1 MCSNARPGVFE
12 DHLILERMASEGEE
26 TVKKPRFSE
35 ERIVRILREA
45 DGMSVAQVAKKHG
58 VSEQTLYLWRKR
70 YAELD
75 AADVSRL
82 RQLEQENAQLKK
94 LVAERNFEIEVMRE
108 ISRKKW

>member
-1 MCSNARPGVFE
+1 MPAGRFE
-12 DHLILERMASEGEE
+12 GHLIFERMAFEGEE
-26 TVKKPRFSE
+26 AVKKSRFSE
-35 ERIVRILREA
+35 ERMVRIVREA
-45 DGMSVAQVAKKHG
+45 DVTSVAQVAKKHG
-58 VSEQTLYLWRKR
+58 VSEQTIYLWCKR

-75 AADVSRL
+75 AADVSRV